1 MARRKV
7 EVKEIES
14 VLKSYKRQLKDA
26 EFDFEDAESRV
37 LYFEDQIR
45 RLTDTKTS
53 MSKTKPR
60 D

>member
-7 EVKEIES
+7 EVNEIDS
-14 VLKSYKRQLKDA
+14 TIKSYKRQLKDA
-26 EFDFEDAESRV
+26 EIDFEDAETRI

-45 RLTDTKTS
+45 RLTNTRTS
-53 MSKTKPR
+53 MKKPKPI

>member
-7 EVKEIES
+7 EVNEIES
-14 VLKSYKRQLKDA
+14 VLKSFKRQLKDA

>member
-1 MARRKV
+1 MARRIV
-7 EVKEIES
+7 EVNEIES

-53 MSKTKPR
+53 MSKRKPK

>member
-14 VLKSYKRQLKDA
+14 VLKSFKRQLKDA

-53 MSKTKPR
+53 MSKTKPK

>member
-7 EVKEIES
+7 EVKEIDT
-14 VLKSYKRQLKDA
+14 VLKSFKRQLKDA

>member
-14 VLKSYKRQLKDA
+14 VLKSYKRQLKEA

-53 MSKTKPR
+53 MSKTKPI

>member
-14 VLKSYKRQLKDA
+14 VLKSYKRQLKNA

-53 MSKTKPR
+53 MSKTKPK